1 MDEILV
7 ELFKG
12 LNQRINEFRL
22 KNKDIDIDDIVRS
35 CIMIECYLDGF
46 IKEEPIEVPV
56 DSEETMSIEELGG
69 ITRAHL
75 QAPPGHVGPSSEM
88 IDYVVKN
95 EKKLQDRIRKLA
107 KVLEHNKNKPYFPTL
122 CLASSDKKTHGK
134 N

>member
-46 IKEEPIEVPV
+46 VNEEPVEVPV
-56 DSEETMSIEELGG
+56 ESENKISLEQLGG
-69 ITRAHL
+69 VSRAIL
-75 QAPPGHVGPSSEM
+75 QAPPGYVGPSSEM
-88 IDYVVKN
+88 IDYVVKS
-95 EKKLQDRIRKLA
+95 EKKLQDRITRLGKA
-107 KVLEHNKNKPYFPTL
+107 LEHNKDKAYFPSL
-122 CLASSDKKTHGK
+122 RLESSDKKTHGK